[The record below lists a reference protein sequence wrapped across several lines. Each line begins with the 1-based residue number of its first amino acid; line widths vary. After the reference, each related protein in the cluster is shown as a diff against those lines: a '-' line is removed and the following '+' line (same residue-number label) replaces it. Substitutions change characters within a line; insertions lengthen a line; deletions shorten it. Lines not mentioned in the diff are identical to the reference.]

1 MAIYVVMCCEIA
13 LQGIIRDPSLIVSHG
28 RMMATETVQV
38 NRQGLTPFFVF
49 LCVFLCKLCKL
60 CCYCLYGARRLLETF
75 EIGILSKSLVVEI
88 RSIFCTPLDTSA

>member
-38 NRQGLTPFFVF
+38 NRQGLTPFFCANCAN
-49 LCVFLCKLCKL
+49 CVAIVYMAPEGC
-60 CCYCLYGARRLLETF
+60 
-75 EIGILSKSLVVEI
+75 
-88 RSIFCTPLDTSA
+88 

>member
-38 NRQGLTPFFVF
+38 NRQGLTPFFF
-49 LCVFLCKLCKL
+49 AATRTDACSCS
-60 CCYCLYGARRLLETF
+60 
-75 EIGILSKSLVVEI
+75 ILGSPRVVET
-88 RSIFCTPLDTSA
+88 CYP